1 MFWKKSLDGKS
12 LDSYFVQILHFE
24 KKFKSTFK

>member
-12 LDSYFVQILHFE
+12 FDHYFVQILHVE
-24 KKFKSTFK
+24 KAIQEI